1 MSALLSVQNLHVGFK
16 GSHGP
21 KVVRGVSFSLE
32 AGETVGLVGESGSGK
47 SITAQ
52 AIMGLLPAS
61 ATVGVGSSIK
71 FREQELVDAPLRVL
85 QYLRGS
91 SLAMVF
97 QDPFSSLNPTMKLGE
112 QVAEVLRIHKGM
124 TKGEA
129 TARTLELFE
138 AVRLP
143 DAETKLSQ
151 YPHEISGGQRQRVLL
166 AMAFACSPALL
177 IADEPTTA
185 LDVTVQAQ
193 ILILLRE
200 LATQSQCGVLLITHD
215 LGVVAASCQR
225 VLVMYAG
232 QIVEAG
238 TTSQILSHPRH
249 PYTQGLLE
257 SLPPLDGERV
267 ERLRALPG
275 QPPNLNVAVAGC
287 AFYPR
292 CIIGEESRCTTI
304 EPQLLL
310 TDDGSHA
317 VRCHFARPRPS
328 R

>member
-1 MSALLSVQNLHVGFK
+1 MSALLSVQNLQVGFK
-16 GSHGP
+16 GRQGP
-21 KVVRGVSFSLE
+21 MVVRGVSFTLE

-52 AIMGLLPAS
+52 AIMGLLPGAAS
-61 ATVGVGSSIK
+61 MGAGSSIK
-71 FREQELVDAPLRVL
+71 FREQELVDAPSRVL
-85 QYLRGS
+85 QKLRGS

-112 QVAEVLRIHKGM
+112 QVAEVLRMHKGI
-124 TKGEA
+124 TQREA

-143 DAETKLSQ
+143 DAKTKLTQ

-200 LATQSQCGVLLITHD
+200 LAAQSQCGVLLITHD

-238 TTSQILSHPRH
+238 TTSQILSAPRH

-275 QPPNLNVAVAGC
+275 QPPNLNEAVAGC

-292 CIIGEESRCTTI
+292 CAIGKETPCTTI
-304 EPQLLL
+304 EPQLLV
-310 TDDGSHA
+310 TGDGSHA
-317 VRCHFARPRPS
+317 VRCHFADTGPS
-328 R
+328 